1 MFVHILLSK
10 NLGFSKLQYFY
21 YEHVYWINAT
31 TYKIMQLF
39 SDLYWAYEVLWGNV
53 LLKLNLGTGDG
64 AWPLFIKA
72 NNFY

>member
-1 MFVHILLSK
+1 
-10 NLGFSKLQYFY
+10 
-21 YEHVYWINAT
+21 
-31 TYKIMQLF
+31 MQLF